1 MSLNTLSK
9 GKQLLIG
16 VPIVLVI
23 FAVIL
28 IGLIWFMDNGAKRR
42 TATAQPEITAA
53 EPQTWRGT
61 KNRTEHGYRIIYRF
75 TTDTGQNIDATEER
89 NTSYKPGTKYRVC
102 YDPKTPSDSSLHT
115 ATGNDCG
122 KGLLF

>member
-1 MSLNTLSK
+1 MSTNSISK
-9 GKQLLIG
+9 TKQLLIG
-16 VPIVLVI
+16 IPLVLII

-28 IGLIWFMDNGAKRR
+28 IGLIWFMDNGAKQR

-53 EPQTWRGT
+53 EPQTWRGA
-61 KNRTEHGYRIIYRF
+61 KNRTEHGYRVSYHF
-75 TTDTGQNIDATEER
+75 TTETGQSIQATEER
-89 NTSYKPGTKYRVC
+89 NTSYKTGTQYRVC
-102 YDPKTPSDSSLHT
+102 YDPKNPSDSALHT